1 MPRRWLALFAPVG
14 VALIAYALAT
24 TRGGPTDGAVL
35 YMWPVLWM
43 SYFYGRAGAIFIV
56 ACVALAQGV
65 VLANVPSE
73 AVSIDRWIDVVA
85 SVAVVAAVVQYLAGA

>member
-1 MPRRWLALFAPVG
+1 MAGLFAPVG

-56 ACVALAQGV
+56 AFVALAQGV
-65 VLANVPSE
+65 ALAIVPSE
-73 AVSIDRWIDVVA
+73 APA
-85 SVAVVAAVVQYLAGA
+85 STAGSTSWPR